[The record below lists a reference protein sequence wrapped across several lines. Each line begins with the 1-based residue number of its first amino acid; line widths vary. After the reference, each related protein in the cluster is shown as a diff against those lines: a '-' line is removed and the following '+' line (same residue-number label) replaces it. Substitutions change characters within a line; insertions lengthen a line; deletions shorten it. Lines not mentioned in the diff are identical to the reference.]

1 MLAHLKI
8 WHLDRAVWHT
18 LCFSVQFWPIL
29 SVPSIWNGHPV
40 KGTEPLLEVADKYGQ
55 LKCIFNLMLPAIK
68 IMSLHSLNNHFWV
81 FCEFIRQN
89 QIAIFFCS
97 LNDICAETFDK
108 RKIKIWWCRFL
119 NVTKTRCKRFL
130 FRGKSL
136 RRSDRQKVVLPN
148 HRNCVFLGQTV
159 VLGGN

>member
-1 MLAHLKI
+1 MTFGSGCVAPPLLFSSVLTNFICTINLKWSPSERYRAPFRGSRQI
-8 WHLDRAVWHT
+8 WAIKVYFQLDVA
-18 LCFSVQFWPIL
+18 CNQDN
-29 SVPSIWNGHPV
+29 VPSFSEQPFLSILRVYTPKSNC
-40 KGTEPLLEVADKYGQ
+40 TL
-55 LKCIFNLMLPAIK
+55 
-68 IMSLHSLNNHFWV
+68 
-81 FCEFIRQN
+81 
-89 QIAIFFCS
+89 FCS

-136 RRSDRQKVVLPN
+136 RRTDRQKVVLPN